1 MIVKGVGKLLR
12 SRPRVQDD
20 WIAPLPPE
28 KDRIFSAALKFWDT
42 YYGMLSVALDE
53 AFALRRQG
61 KLVLA
66 RQQAAVSSQLMSILV
81 GNLVAA
87 LQEMAD
93 QSAHLPAPPA
103 VDPLHPS
110 FFRSDNAKETASWN
124 TLLFHILFAERARF
138 FHKLHSLLAVLEG
151 ILEEFLEVTAEIS
164 DGLSTRPC
172 ESWASLEV
180 LHYDA
185 NTCLRE
191 TEVVFK
197 SFIRVWP
204 GRNPALFSRRI
215 TAPLPASARPSA
227 SRVAY

>member
-1 MIVKGVGKLLR
+1 MALKGVGKVLR
-12 SRPRVQDD
+12 SRPRVHDD
-20 WIAPLPPE
+20 WMATLPPE
-28 KDRIFSAALKFWDT
+28 KERVFSAALKFWDT
-42 YYGMLSVALDE
+42 YYGMLSVSLDE

-61 KLVLA
+61 KLPLA
-66 RQQAAVSSQLMSILV
+66 RQQAAVSCQLMSILV

-87 LQEMAD
+87 LREMTE
-93 QSAHLPAPPA
+93 QSAHLPVPPA
-103 VDPLHPS
+103 VDPLNPS
-110 FFRSDNAKETASWN
+110 FFRSENARETASWN
-124 TLLFHILFAERARF
+124 TLLFHVLFAERARF
-138 FHKLHSLLAVLEG
+138 FHKLQSLLAVLEG
-151 ILEEFLEVTAEIS
+151 VLEEFSETTAEIS
-164 DGLSTRPC
+164 DGLSTQPY

-204 GRNPALFSRRI
+204 GRDPALFSRQI
-215 TAPLPASARPSA
+215 TASLPASARPRT